1 MPAMLTLT
9 ALALLVAVRNPGV
22 WGYLLR
28 RPGSVDEK
36 SLQIWLEYGLWPLL
50 LAALAWAVFLGLGGK
65 ALRTAKAGP
74 ARGLDGV
81 AAAALG
87 LALLGEA
94 VFLLM
99 WAGAPKPL
107 WFALFAGAAAIG
119 LTGLARPAWGGNAKG
134 WAAAAAGLVAF
145 AAFHLLVV
153 GLAPPTGWDV
163 RAYHLAV
170 PELYLRSGRLVEI
183 PWLLHSHWPHLMEVL
198 YTLPLAA
205 GRDGAAALF
214 HAGACAVLA
223 GGTFLA
229 GGWPAVLIL
238 SGQPALLRTGPTAHA
253 DGACA
258 LLVFAAGLALARW
271 EESKKESWL
280 LAAGYLAGSAAAAK
294 LFGAAGAASWVIY
307 LIWRHRRAREAVIF
321 GACAAAAI
329 GPWLLRTWINTGDPI
344 WPLLRLT
351 PAAADL
357 AARNARSNIWNWP
370 PPSWLL
376 THDGPIFLLAPLVG
390 LALLSQRNAAKR
402 PSILEKYLWIP
413 VPLLALLAFRHHEGW
428 RFMIPMYAAAAITSS
443 RLASEA
449 FAAGGFRRGAA
460 AALIVLGASPI
471 FALTQNNELFAVLGL
486 RPSANPSASPRA
498 LFEDLS
504 VDVASIYREAA
515 NELPPGSKVLLF
527 REVRGYG
534 AKFEYLWGDPL
545 NQNLI
550 EYRRLKDFN
559 ALYSRLKE
567 LGVTHV
573 LDHEGSHLYGPDPL
587 YYDARTLDLMSGM
600 LKLKA
605 RRKLVREGLSLH
617 QLL

>member
-1 MPAMLTLT
+1 ML
-9 ALALLVAVRNPGV
+9 ALAIVTILVAIRNPGV
-22 WGYLLR
+22 WNYLLR

-36 SLQIWLEYGLWPLL
+36 SIGLWIEYGLWPLL
-50 LAALAWAVFLGLGGK
+50 LAVLAWAICLGLGRR
-65 ALRTAKAGP
+65 ALRALKAGP
-74 ARGLDGV
+74 AGALDGV

-94 VFLLM
+94 VFLFM
-99 WAGAPKPL
+99 WGGAPKTVLFLLFAAAAALGLTPL
-107 WFALFAGAAAIG
+107 W
-119 LTGLARPAWGGNAKG
+119 RPALIPAAEG
-134 WAAAAAGLVAF
+134 WSAAAAGLVAF
-145 AAFHLLVV
+145 AVFHVLVV
-153 GLAPPTGWDV
+153 ALAPPTGWDV
-163 RAYHLAV
+163 RAYHLAL
-170 PELYLRSGRLVEI
+170 PELYLRSGGLVEV

-205 GRDGAAALF
+205 GRDGAAALI

-253 DGACA
+253 DGGCA
-258 LLVFAAGLALARW
+258 LLVFASALALARW
-271 EESKKESWL
+271 EESKKNGWL
-280 LAAGYLAGSAAAAK
+280 CAAGYLAGSAAAAK

-307 LIWRHRRAREAVIF
+307 LVWRHRRAREAVIF
-321 GACAAAAI
+321 AASAAVAI

-357 AARNARSNIWNWP
+357 AARNARTNIWNWP
-370 PPSWLL
+370 PPHWLA
-376 THDGPIFLLAPLVG
+376 THDGPIFLLAPLIG
-390 LALLSQRNAAKR
+390 LALLSYKAAKR
-402 PSILEKYLWIP
+402 PSRLEIWLWIP

-443 RLASEA
+443 RFASA
-449 FAAGGFRRGAA
+449 SFAAGGFRRGAA
-460 AALIVLGASPI
+460 AALILLGASPI
-471 FALTQNNELFAVLGL
+471 LGLTQNNELFAVLGL
-486 RPSANPSASPRA
+486 RSSANPSASPRT

-504 VDVASIYREAA
+504 IDTASFYREAA

-527 REVRGYG
+527 REVRGYRT
-534 AKFEYLWGDPL
+534 KFEYLWGDPL

-550 EYRRLKDFN
+550 EYRRLKDFDD
-559 ALYSRLKE
+559 LYARLKE

-573 LDHEGSHLYGPDPL
+573 LDHEGSHLYRPDPL
-587 YYDARTLDLMSGM
+587 YYDARTMDLMSGM
-600 LKLKA
+600 LKRKA